1 MIEKDNNYW
10 NTHKEVFNDLI
21 SELDTEIINRI
32 YNNPNCHE
40 GRLFQKK
47 VDRRVEELLTMTAQK
62 ILVG

>member
-1 MIEKDNNYW
+1 MEKDNNYW
-10 NTHKEVFNDLI
+10 STHKEVFNDLI

-47 VDRRVEELLTMTAQK
+47 VDRKVEELLAPTAPT
-62 ILVG
+62 V